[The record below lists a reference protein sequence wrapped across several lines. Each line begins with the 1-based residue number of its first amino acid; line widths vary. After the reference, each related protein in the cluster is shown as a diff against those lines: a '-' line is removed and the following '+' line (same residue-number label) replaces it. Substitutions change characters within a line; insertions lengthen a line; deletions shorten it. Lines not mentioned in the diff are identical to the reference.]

1 MVVRQRRRVDKNTTV
16 GAVTQSNDS
25 SSAAASAASAE
36 TKRTSR
42 ASATPAQPSTC
53 DAPPTEEPIQE
64 ESIWVT
70 LKGHWATPLLVI
82 TAVITIPYYLY
93 WAFWFVI
100 LQRPHWIFFMTLR
113 PPVAISDP
121 RPLLV
126 VGSMSSGTSQ
136 VAHQLAAM
144 GLEIGHELSD
154 TLWYPVRDGTVSWF
168 HGIRYLPRT
177 VAVLQYSIPTIC
189 ESFLPSMGFH
199 PAMFRASPC
208 GSFGTVSA
216 ASTWSSCWRRECH
229 QLLYKEWGC
238 ALPTHPNIRNQQERG
253 EEEEFDKNLHPLLS
267 QPCLTPFHRVLH
279 QVRHPLR
286 TIESLVA
293 KFCINGTEG
302 QVQPSFQRVTYALFF
317 PGTNMSDVTPWSC
330 IETAARYMV
339 QYNRAMMDAM
349 EQLQSIDGRY
359 RIETTTPCQ
368 VAEMA
373 GLVSIASPSVSSSLK
388 DTSVDPSF
396 FLGGRND
403 WNGTAAMR
411 MMVRPQQHL
420 RHRYRT
426 QFINNHFNQPLIGS
440 IEGTYDSLL
449 RILSMLHYGTK

>member
-1 MVVRQRRRVDKNTTV
+1 
-16 GAVTQSNDS
+16 
-25 SSAAASAASAE
+25 
-36 TKRTSR
+36 
-42 ASATPAQPSTC
+42 
-53 DAPPTEEPIQE
+53 
-64 ESIWVT
+64 
-70 LKGHWATPLLVI
+70 
-82 TAVITIPYYLY
+82 
-93 WAFWFVI
+93 
-100 LQRPHWIFFMTLR
+100 MTLR

-396 FLGGRND
+396 FPRRTERLERHCRNENDGASTATLTTSLSHTIYQQPFQSTFNRINRGNVRFTLEDIVNATLRNEVNMLIRDLGYD
-403 WNGTAAMR
+403 
-411 MMVRPQQHL
+411 
-420 RHRYRT
+420 
-426 QFINNHFNQPLIGS
+426 I
-440 IEGTYDSLL
+440 IEFD
-449 RILSMLHYGTK
+449 